1 MSFIPVS
8 FTALTMTELT
18 WALLWYILETAFFE
32 FTNSFAEKKFQ
43 DQLRILMKMAIG
55 EINETNLIFCMLLY
69 LPFSRFVLAFE
80 LFSVADVQYP

>member
-32 FTNSFAEKKFQ
+32 FTNSFAENKFQ
-43 DQLRILMKMAIG
+43 DQLKILMKM
-55 EINETNLIFCMLLY
+55 
-69 LPFSRFVLAFE
+69 
-80 LFSVADVQYP
+80 SVEDIP